1 MTKSPFAEE
10 VIVPFPNGATRLT
23 VPAASA
29 FRSTWLSS
37 SLRALRERRLLDR
50 YLANL
55 PPQYHESV
63 LTTVA
68 GVWLPTEVAT
78 AHYRACQELGL
89 SEEDQLAIGEEVG
102 KHAQGTVLGTA
113 VRLARDVGV
122 TPWVIIERF
131 PQVWARVWVGG
142 GVAVYKLGPK
152 DARLEIAGW
161 PCASIPYL
169 RTAMR
174 GVTGGLIGLFCKK
187 AFVLPLPKLC
197 SPTALAYRFSWA

>member
-1 MTKSPFAEE
+1 MTGAAAVEE
-10 VIVPFPNGATRLT
+10 VIVPFPNGATRLS
-23 VPAASA
+23 VPIATS

-50 YLANL
+50 YLAHL
-55 PPQYHESV
+55 PNEHHESV
-63 LTTVA
+63 LSTIA

-78 AHYRACQELGL
+78 AHYQACDALGL
-89 SEEDQLAIGEEVG
+89 SVEEQLAIGEEVG

-113 VRLARDVGV
+113 VRLAREAGV
-122 TPWVIIERF
+122 TPWTIIARF

-142 GVAVYKLGPK
+142 GVAVFKLGPK

-174 GVTGGLIGLFCKK
+174 GVTGGLIGLFCNK
-187 AFVLPLPKLC
+187 AFVTPIPKLC
-197 SPTALAYRFSWA
+197 TATALAYRFSWA